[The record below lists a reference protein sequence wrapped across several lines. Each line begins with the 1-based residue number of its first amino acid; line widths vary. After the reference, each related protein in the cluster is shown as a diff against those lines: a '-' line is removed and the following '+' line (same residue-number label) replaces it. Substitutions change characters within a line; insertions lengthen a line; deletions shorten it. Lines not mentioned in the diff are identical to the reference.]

1 MKCYKCNYANRSDA
15 VYCQQCG
22 APVRQRPRKVLVLR
36 RSPSLALRRQVAGY
50 YVGYALCVLIG
61 GGVLAAGAFLLFL
74 VLCDWL
80 GVTDS
85 AGSSSALLVLVACE
99 ISVLSIY
106 GVLVVRLVKARI
118 SEALHHLPSY
128 HREPSARR

>member
-1 MKCYKCNYANRSDA
+1 MR
-15 VYCQQCG
+15 
-22 APVRQRPRKVLVLR
+22 RPQKVLVLR
-36 RSPSLALRRQVAGY
+36 RSPSLAHGRQVAGY
-50 YVGYALCVLIG
+50 YVAYALCVLIG
-61 GGVLAAGAFLLFL
+61 GVVLAAATFSLFL
-74 VLCDWL
+74 VVCDWL

-85 AGSSSALLVLVACE
+85 AGNSGALLVLVAFE

-106 GVLVVRLVKARI
+106 GVIVAKIVKARI